1 MLKCDDLS
9 HEVKTVEK
17 RTEKKIQKKIKE
29 MKQQYEERIENLET
43 EVKVS
48 KKENQKLRDDNDR
61 LKKQINKD
69 VIIHLSLYQVI

>member
-1 MLKCDDLS
+1 
-9 HEVKTVEK
+9 
-17 RTEKKIQKKIKE
+17 